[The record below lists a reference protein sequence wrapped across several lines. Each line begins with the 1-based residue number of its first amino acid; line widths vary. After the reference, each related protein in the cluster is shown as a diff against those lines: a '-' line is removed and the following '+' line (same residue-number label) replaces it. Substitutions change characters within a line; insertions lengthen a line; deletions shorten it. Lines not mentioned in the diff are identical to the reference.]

1 MTGSIVHFWNHAA
14 SKGALFGVVG
24 IVVLRAGSPHI
35 DNLPGMGRRA
45 PWTAAAMTAAAL
57 SLVGVP
63 LTGGFLTKY
72 YLAEGALEAGQGV
85 LLVFIL
91 VSSLLTAVYMW
102 RCLQLVWFADADVEP
117 PVTREVPWTMRVA
130 TVTLGA
136 ACVVFGVFAWIPVDI
151 ASAAAARCSG
161 AADMAPVLASLATDA
176 GPALSVGLCLLAI
189 PLIALLRNRPNL
201 REAASL
207 AVATLNFA
215 LVASIYAAHGRGEE
229 IAVELLRIT
238 DDLRIAFRVD
248 DLGLIFAL
256 TASFLWILNTLY
268 SIGYMRAHH
277 EHKQTRFYICFA
289 AAIAAAMGAAFSSN
303 LFSLF
308 VFYEVLTLVTYPL
321 VIHAETKE
329 AKAGARRY
337 LVYLLGLSIAFQL
350 PALFMV
356 KAYGGT
362 FEFHAEGLLRA
373 STASAGTLSLIF
385 LLFLLG
391 IGKAALM
398 PFHSW
403 LPAAMVAPTPVS
415 ALLHAVAVVKAG
427 VFTVS
432 RVVFHVFGVR
442 LLGDLGVH
450 EVLVCM
456 ACFTIVTAS
465 LIALAQDNLKR
476 RLAYST
482 ITQLSYVLLGVGL
495 LVPEAQAG
503 GLAHIGMHASSKI
516 TLFFC
521 AGAILVA
528 THKTASNISL
538 NRRQLVPLWI
548 GQQPT
553 WLSPDF
559 FSVTPYLSS
568 TICMLTPFF
577 TSLKSTQF
585 FFFDI
590 LLLLFFDSEL

>member
-1 MTGSIVHFWNHAA
+1 M
-14 SKGALFGVVG
+14 
-24 IVVLRAGSPHI
+24 
-35 DNLPGMGRRA
+35 
-45 PWTAAAMTAAAL
+45 
-57 SLVGVP
+57 VP
-63 LTGGFLTKY
+63 PL
-72 YLAEGALEAGQGV
+72 
-85 LLVFIL
+85 
-91 VSSLLTAVYMW
+91 
-102 RCLQLVWFADADVEP
+102 
-117 PVTREVPWTMRVA
+117 
-130 TVTLGA
+130 
-136 ACVVFGVFAWIPVDI
+136 
-151 ASAAAARCSG
+151 
-161 AADMAPVLASLATDA
+161 LASLVTDA

-207 AVATLNFA
+207 GVATLNFL
-215 LVASIYAAHGRGEE
+215 LVAAIYAAHGRGET
-229 IAVELLRIT
+229 IPVEVFRIT
-238 DDLRIAFRVD
+238 DDLRVAFRVD
-248 DLGLIFAL
+248 DLGLLFAL

-289 AAIAAAMGAAFSSN
+289 ASIAAAMGAAFSSN

-308 VFYEVLTLVTYPL
+308 VFYEALTLVTYPL
-321 VIHAETKE
+321 VIHAETPV

-362 FEFHAEGLLRA
+362 FEFHAEGLLRT
-373 STASAGTLSLIF
+373 STASAGVLSLIF
-385 LLFLLG
+385 VLFLLG

-432 RVVFHVFGVR
+432 RVVFHVFGVK

-450 EVLVCM
+450 EVLVFA

-482 ITQLSYVLLGVGL
+482 IAQLSYILLGVGL
-495 LVPEAQAG
+495 LVPDAQVG
-503 GLAHIGMHASSKI
+503 GLAHIGFHAAAKI

-528 THKTASNISL
+528 THKTLVSQLDGIGRRMPITMGAFTVATLAMIGLPPTACLVSKWFLVEGAAEGGHGLVLAVLVVSTLL
-538 NRRQLVPLWI
+538 NGAYFLPIVWRAFFRP
-548 GQQPT
+548 
-553 WLSPDF
+553 SPDGETGWKEAPWPC
-559 FSVTPYLSS
+559 VVALSATALL
-568 TICMLTPFF
+568 TIGL
-577 TSLKSTQF
+577 F
-585 FFFDI
+585 FFPGVVLD
-590 LLLLFFDSEL
+590 LARGVVTAAGGVR